1 MFETRAITAKFKH
14 KYIEQVSAI
23 CQYLLKAIWNSSSV
37 CQSLTTTGYCLAHG
51 EYGGTHQVLMC
62 NNWNQNW
69 NPVDQDKRRAKST
82 WTLHFLFS
90 KSRPE
95 LDLKVCIEEFE
106 FGVVPRS
113 LFSLNGCLL
122 LPYDK
127 ALILLNLQNLEKI
140 LKTSKEGEEKGE
152 RKEWEE
158 KEEASKSMIPA
169 DAMTS

>member
-1 MFETRAITAKFKH
+1 MIKIKEERN
-14 KYIEQVSAI
+14 
-23 CQYLLKAIWNSSSV
+23 LLERFIV
-37 CQSLTTTGYCLAHG
+37 
-51 EYGGTHQVLMC
+51 V
-62 NNWNQNW
+62 
-69 NPVDQDKRRAKST
+69 
-82 WTLHFLFS
+82 S

-152 RKEWEE
+152 RKE
-158 KEEASKSMIPA
+158 
-169 DAMTS
+169 